1 MFLRIHVDWHYSYV
15 TWSQR
20 AAQLLCRTCKTYQ
33 LTLSAYCR
41 STSLRTACT
50 FAMAL
55 AAYDW
60 LVWKDRAASFLR
72 AHPREVALQLTWGQ
86 RLVVPGAREA
96 YAVATYEREAM
107 GRSLG
112 AAPCNLCGCWT
123 HSWCEA
129 CKTRPPT
136 AICSTCD
143 AAKLLCQ
150 SCTSCHQLVYSE
162 ASEATIATSIPPGTG
177 GAKLCSA
184 SSMVEAALQSHTSTA
199 ASVQPPVVNDS
210 RLTAEG
216 WVCVVMNRI
225 RVWIAVLQ

>member
-1 MFLRIHVDWHYSYV
+1 MFPPPLFGSCMRINRLGENTIIYSIHVDWHYSYV
-15 TWSQR
+15 TRSQR
-20 AAQLLCRTCKTYQ
+20 TVQLLLCRTCKTYQ

-96 YAVATYEREAM
+96 YTVATYEREAM

-162 ASEATIATSIPPGTG
+162 ASQKP
-177 GAKLCSA
+177 
-184 SSMVEAALQSHTSTA
+184 
-199 ASVQPPVVNDS
+199 N
-210 RLTAEG
+210 
-216 WVCVVMNRI
+216 
-225 RVWIAVLQ
+225 

>member
-1 MFLRIHVDWHYSYV
+1 MAASRLLLATAACVILLLSRHVDCLHADGAGSRLTMFYRTSQQQTDVSVRLHKSTHVSAVFLRIHVDWHYSYV
-15 TWSQR
+15 TRSQR
-20 AAQLLCRTCKTYQ
+20 TAQLLLCRTCKTYQ

-41 STSLRTACT
+41 STSLRTARA

-60 LVWKDRAASFLR
+60 RVWKDRAASFLR
-72 AHPREVALQLTWGQ
+72 AHPGEVALQLTWGQ

-162 ASEATIATSIPPGTG
+162 ASQKP
-177 GAKLCSA
+177 
-184 SSMVEAALQSHTSTA
+184 
-199 ASVQPPVVNDS
+199 N
-210 RLTAEG
+210 
-216 WVCVVMNRI
+216 
-225 RVWIAVLQ
+225 

>member
-1 MFLRIHVDWHYSYV
+1 MFLRIHVDLHSSYV

-20 AAQLLCRTCKTYQ
+20 TAQLLSRTCKTYQ
-33 LTLSAYCR
+33 LTLSAYCQC
-41 STSLRTACT
+41 TSLRTACT

-162 ASEATIATSIPPGTG
+162 ASQKP
-177 GAKLCSA
+177 
-184 SSMVEAALQSHTSTA
+184 
-199 ASVQPPVVNDS
+199 N
-210 RLTAEG
+210 
-216 WVCVVMNRI
+216 
-225 RVWIAVLQ
+225 

>member
-1 MFLRIHVDWHYSYV
+1 MCQLCFCAYMWIDIIQLRNAVTTDSTVTIMSYMQDVPTNAQCLLSKYVV
-15 TWSQR
+15 TDC
-20 AAQLLCRTCKTYQ
+20 LCLCHGAR
-33 LTLSAYCR
+33 R
-41 STSLRTACT
+41 IR
-50 FAMAL
+50 L
-55 AAYDW
+55 AG
-60 LVWKDRAASFLR
+60 KDRAASFLR

-86 RLVVPGAREA
+86 RLVVLVPGAREA

-112 AAPCNLCGCWT
+112 AVPCNLCGCWT

-162 ASEATIATSIPPGTG
+162 ASQKP
-177 GAKLCSA
+177 
-184 SSMVEAALQSHTSTA
+184 
-199 ASVQPPVVNDS
+199 N
-210 RLTAEG
+210 
-216 WVCVVMNRI
+216 
-225 RVWIAVLQ
+225 